1 MIKFFRRLRQRLISE
16 NKFSKYILYAIG
28 EIALVMIGILL
39 ALQVN
44 NWNDIKNA
52 KIDSIQFTNRLLNEV
67 NSNLVITDIEI
78 TDIEITK
85 EQNQINSGKQMLSMF
100 NTDAE
105 TLNSRILDSLIY
117 DVMTT
122 NKIDINIGT
131 LTEGLNTG
139 KIALIQSDSLKAA
152 LYSFPTLLEEIKIQE
167 QLGSEDIHDHFMPY
181 LYDHFNYRQMDNAFS
196 EYHEGIEPSKFSN
209 HDNLQVLT
217 YFKFENLID
226 NQFYN
231 SNDQLRLYVK
241 LKNEIEQIQRLI
253 KQELDND

>member
-1 MIKFFRRLRQRLISE
+1 MIKFFRKIRYNLMQTG
-16 NKFSKYILYAIG
+16 KTGKYFKYAIG
-28 EIALVMIGILL
+28 EIVLVMIGILL

-52 KIDSIQFTNRLLNEV
+52 QKDSIQFTNRLLSEV

-78 TDIEITK
+78 TN
-85 EQNQINSGKQMLSMF
+85 EQNQINSCKQMLSMF
-100 NTDAE
+100 NMDTE

-167 QLGSEDIHDHFMPY
+167 QLGAEDVHDNFMPY
-181 LYDHFNYRQMDNAFS
+181 LYDHFNYRQMDNGFS
-196 EYHEGIEPSKFSN
+196 EYHEGIEPSKFSD

-231 SNDQLRLYVK
+231 SNDQLRLYMK
-241 LKNEIEQIQRLI
+241 LKNEIEQIQWLI